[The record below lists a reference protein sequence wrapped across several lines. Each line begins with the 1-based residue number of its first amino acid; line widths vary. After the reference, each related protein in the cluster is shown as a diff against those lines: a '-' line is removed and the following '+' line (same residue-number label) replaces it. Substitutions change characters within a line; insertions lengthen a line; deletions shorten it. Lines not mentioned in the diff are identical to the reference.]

1 MPGEAD
7 PLSMFPAERVDL
19 ALQRLYHYTGTAP
32 EHFQRFVLFT
42 NYQRYVDEFIELG
55 RSHMAA
61 EHDDGNGYVRFV
73 EPGDVVQERGGA
85 VPDDAARPR
94 ACRRCRPTTGARRQ
108 AGRDAGQHR
117 RRPVERQ
124 DHDRPPPCCVRTAG

>member
-1 MPGEAD
+1 MLPELSRIDDAIANGTYESVPGEAD
-7 PLSMFPAERVDL
+7 PLSMFPAERVDP
-19 ALQRLYHYTGTAP
+19 RCSGCTTTPAP
-32 EHFQRFVLFT
+32 HSEHFQRFVLFT

-94 ACRRCRPTTGARRQ
+94 ALPQMPAY
-108 AGRDAGQHR
+108 HL
-117 RRPVERQ
+117 
-124 DHDRPPPCCVRTAG
+124 VRGDSWA